1 MLQLNITETERC
13 ALEELIIDIKKDWPF
28 AKFKLFG
35 SKAKG
40 IADEESDLDLLILLP
55 CFVTDEIR
63 REIVHRVFNINLNY
77 GTNISVIIVP
87 EEEWAKAPL
96 SLLPIYAFIEEEGI
110 SL

>member
-1 MLQLNITETERC
+1 MLQLNITETERRG
-13 ALEELIIDIKKDWPF
+13 LEELITDIKKDWPF
-28 AKFKLFG
+28 TTFKLFG

-77 GTNISVIIVP
+77 GTNISVIIVS
-87 EEEWAKAPL
+87 EEEWAKAQYC
-96 SLLPIYAFIEEEGI
+96 SA
-110 SL
+110 